1 MIYSKEQKLVWEN
14 RTYVNILRLEQ
25 NYQHFADNDFK
36 YILLIENHYIF
47 FQISL
52 KFVPKSLIDHKSAL
66 VKVKA

>member
-25 NYQHFADNDFK
+25 NYQHFADSNFK
-36 YILLIENHYIF
+36 YIWLNKNYIF

-52 KFVPKSLIDHKSAL
+52 KFVPKGLIDHKSAL